1 MRGLRRILVRLL
13 ATISRR
19 RDERRLTEEIDSHLG
34 LQTSA
39 NIRLGMSPDEA
50 RREAVLKFGAV
61 EAVKE
66 DYRDQRSLPFI
77 EYFLQDLR
85 YALRGLRRNPG
96 FTITALATVAIC
108 LGANLAIF
116 AVIDAILLRSLPFPQ
131 SDRLVAIFNTYPKAG
146 VERAGSSL
154 MNYYERRGN
163 IPGFSSLSIFRY
175 GSEVVGE
182 TGSTQQETVMRIS
195 PDFFTTLGSGPVMGR
210 SFDEAE
216 TITPIENHGAVILTD
231 AYWRQ
236 RLNSDPDVL
245 GRDIRVNGA
254 PRKIVG
260 VLPPDFRF
268 LSSEARIFLPFTSRL
283 QQRTPQQRHSGGG
296 GTHMIARLKP
306 GVTVAE
312 AQSQI
317 DAHNA
322 GVEKDN
328 PGATMM
334 AEAGFRSLVLPLHA
348 DHVRSIRP
356 ALLLMQGGALFL
368 LVMGAVNLVNLLLI
382 RASRHM
388 KDMAIRRSL
397 GASRRRVVSHVMVE
411 TLLLTALGGLLGLV
425 VGASGIRLLEVL
437 GADRLPLG
445 ARIAF
450 DGRLAATGLAG
461 AVILGVVIAVPIA
474 WFNLRSH
481 LEHALRSESRTG
493 TVSRAAQRLRQ
504 GFIVAQ
510 IALAFVL
517 LAGAALLGLSLK
529 NVMAV
534 SPGFRADHVLI
545 GQFTLPY
552 GRFSGDQ
559 RVAVLDRLLEAIG
572 QQPGVAAAG
581 TITNVPLS
589 GDSDKTAFTPKGYV
603 PQPGESPQGHYFYGV
618 TGDYFSA
625 LGIPL
630 REGRFLT
637 SADSHRPERV
647 CVVDEDFARRYW
659 PKGGAL
665 GQRVFQGTESEDAR
679 LFTVVGVVGAVKQA
693 ELTEPQGQ
701 AAVYVPFRDRATNV
715 FVVTRTSQRPE
726 AFADSLQRLVR
737 ATDPEL
743 AIDDIRSMDTR
754 IAESLI
760 ARRSPAVLA
769 GIVAGVALLLAAI
782 GTYGVLSY
790 TIAQRRRE
798 IGIRMALGEGRSSV
812 VAMVMKQGM
821 LLALIGALI
830 GLVAAVRLNQLIVAL
845 LFNVQSTDIATLA
858 AVIATILTV
867 AAVACA
873 LPAWRAAR
881 VDPLVALRY
890 E

>member
-1 MRGLRRILVRLL
+1 
-13 ATISRR
+13 
-19 RDERRLTEEIDSHLG
+19 
-34 LQTSA
+34 
-39 NIRLGMSPDEA
+39 
-50 RREAVLKFGAV
+50 
-61 EAVKE
+61 
-66 DYRDQRSLPFI
+66 
-77 EYFLQDLR
+77 
-85 YALRGLRRNPG
+85 
-96 FTITALATVAIC
+96 
-108 LGANLAIF
+108 
-116 AVIDAILLRSLPFPQ
+116 
-131 SDRLVAIFNTYPKAG
+131 
-146 VERAGSSL
+146 
-154 MNYYERRGN
+154 
-163 IPGFSSLSIFRY
+163 
-175 GSEVVGE
+175 
-182 TGSTQQETVMRIS
+182 
-195 PDFFTTLGSGPVMGR
+195 
-210 SFDEAE
+210 
-216 TITPIENHGAVILTD
+216 
-231 AYWRQ
+231 
-236 RLNSDPDVL
+236 
-245 GRDIRVNGA
+245 
-254 PRKIVG
+254 
-260 VLPPDFRF
+260 
-268 LSSEARIFLPFTSRL
+268 
-283 QQRTPQQRHSGGG
+283 
-296 GTHMIARLKP
+296 
-306 GVTVAE
+306 
-312 AQSQI
+312 
-317 DAHNA
+317 
-322 GVEKDN
+322 
-328 PGATMM
+328 
-334 AEAGFRSLVLPLHA
+334 
-348 DHVRSIRP
+348 
-356 ALLLMQGGALFL
+356 LFL

-382 RASRHM
+382 RASSHM
-388 KDMAIRRSL
+388 KDMAIRRSM
-397 GASRRRVVSHVMVE
+397 GASRRHVVSHVMVE
-411 TLLLTALGGLLGLV
+411 TLLLTVLGGLLGLV

-461 AVILGVVIAVPIA
+461 AVVLGVVIAVPIA

-481 LEHALRSESRTG
+481 LENALRSESRTG

-529 NVMAV
+529 KVMAV

-589 GDSDKTAFTPKGYV
+589 GDNDKTAFTPKGYV

-665 GQRVFQGTESEDAR
+665 GQRLFQGTDSEDAR
-679 LFTVVGVVGAVKQA
+679 LFTVVGVVGPVKQA

-701 AAVYVPFRDRATNV
+701 GAVYVPFRDRATNV

-726 AFADSLQRLVR
+726 AFADSLRQLVR

-769 GIVAGVALLLAAI
+769 GIVAGVALLLAAV

-798 IGIRMALGEGRSSV
+798 IGVRMALGAQTHHIRTQFLSLGLR
-812 VAMVMKQGM
+812 
-821 LLALIGALI
+821 LLAAGILLGVMGAWAAGKGMEGVLF
-830 GLVAAVRLNQLIVAL
+830 GVPTLHVATLLGTALVMTAVSLVACLFPVR
-845 LFNVQSTDIATLA
+845 
-858 AVIATILTV
+858 
-867 AAVACA
+867 
-873 LPAWRAAR
+873 RASR
-881 VDPLVALRY
+881 VDPMIALRA

>member
-1 MRGLRRILVRLL
+1 MNDLRFAFR
-13 ATISRR
+13 
-19 RDERRLTEEIDSHLG
+19 
-34 LQTSA
+34 Q
-39 NIRLGMSPDEA
+39 
-50 RREAVLKFGAV
+50 
-61 EAVKE
+61 
-66 DYRDQRSLPFI
+66 
-77 EYFLQDLR
+77 LR
-85 YALRGLRRNPG
+85 YAPA
-96 FTITALATVAIC
+96 FTVTALATIAIC

-116 AVIDAILLRSLPFPQ
+116 AVIDAILLRPLPFPQ

-146 VERAGSSL
+146 VERDGSSL
-154 MNYYERRGN
+154 TNYYERRGN

-175 GSEVVGE
+175 GTEVVGE
-182 TGSTQQETVMRIS
+182 TGSTQQENVMRIS
-195 PDFFTTLGSGPVMGR
+195 PDFFTTLGTGPVMGR

-216 TITPIENHGAVILTD
+216 TITPIENHGAAIVTD
-231 AYWRQ
+231 GYWRQ
-236 RLNSDPDVL
+236 RLNSDPHVL
-245 GRDIRVNGA
+245 GREIRVNGA

-268 LSSEARIFLPFTSRL
+268 LSSDARIFLPLTSRL

-306 GVTVAE
+306 GATVAE

-328 PGATMM
+328 PQATMM
-334 AEAGFRSLVLPLHA
+334 AEAGFRSPVLPLHA

-356 ALLLMQGGALFL
+356 TLLLMQVSALFL

-382 RASRHM
+382 RASSHM
-388 KDMAIRRSL
+388 KDMAIRRSM
-397 GASRRRVVSHVMVE
+397 GASRRHVVSHVMVE

-461 AVILGVVIAVPIA
+461 AVLLGVVIAVPIA

-481 LEHALRSESRTG
+481 LENALRSESRTG

-552 GRFSGDQ
+552 GRFPGGSPQ

-589 GDSDKTAFTPKGYV
+589 GDNGKTAITPMGYV
-603 PQPGESPQGHYFYGV
+603 PQPGESLQGHYFYGI

-659 PKGGAL
+659 PKGDAL
-665 GQRVFQGTESEDAR
+665 GQRVFQGTGFGRRTTVHHCRRRRRRKTSGAHGTAGAGCGLRALPLSRHQRLRGDAHEPAPGSVCR
-679 LFTVVGVVGAVKQA
+679 FAATIGARHRSGAGDRRHPVDGYA
-693 ELTEPQGQ
+693 HRGEPHRAPLSGR
-701 AAVYVPFRDRATNV
+701 AGRDR
-715 FVVTRTSQRPE
+715 
-726 AFADSLQRLVR
+726 
-737 ATDPEL
+737 
-743 AIDDIRSMDTR
+743 
-754 IAESLI
+754 
-760 ARRSPAVLA
+760 
-769 GIVAGVALLLAAI
+769 
-782 GTYGVLSY
+782 
-790 TIAQRRRE
+790 RRR
-798 IGIRMALGEGRSSV
+798 
-812 VAMVMKQGM
+812 
-821 LLALIGALI
+821 
-830 GLVAAVRLNQLIVAL
+830 
-845 LFNVQSTDIATLA
+845 
-858 AVIATILTV
+858 
-867 AAVACA
+867 
-873 LPAWRAAR
+873 RAAPGGR
-881 VDPLVALRY
+881 WNIRRPQLHHRSTPARNRHSHGARCADAPHSDAIPLVGPAAARGGDSPRCDGCVGRRKGHGERPLRRAHASPRHSFWDRALS
-890 E
+890 